1 MLIFQLRGNCCLA
14 HHGPTLPLQSSITLA
29 SLSTPIGP
37 SGLRTKAFVA
47 AACLVIITFG
57 AMLRLMGTNW
67 DEGANLHPDERHMVS
82 VVMESMRAFD
92 EFKPGELSVSD
103 TWFAA
108 GKSPLDPR
116 RKNGLY
122 VYGEFPHLVLSL
134 VSRAADDGWPQVME
148 RARIIGSAIDAY
160 TILAVFLL
168 SGLLVRNS
176 IAGLCAATLYAFLP
190 SAIQQSNFF
199 TVDVWLTSASIWCL
213 LAATLV
219 VTTKGHRSALV
230 WTLVAGGLAGL
241 AAACK
246 IPGFALVGATCL
258 AVIARYV
265 RAGRERHLAD
275 LLTGL
280 LLCFVAAGLIFRLA
294 SPFTFQ
300 GPGFFGLVPTEN
312 FIKGYKEMSRLV
324 LDQGFPPNWQWFGGY
339 GPRNALA
346 DLALWGLG
354 LPTTFAV
361 GIGAIVAVRDRALW
375 PSLLPL
381 VAATAVFAFYWL
393 TVPNPALRY
402 VSPALPAFCVLSAL
416 AFAALFTK
424 RWTSAVAV
432 LCIGMACIWGY
443 GMVTL
448 HTTTNSRV
456 AASRWLWLNTDKGT
470 VLANETNWDDG
481 LPVNVRLPG
490 SKDLTWAGLE
500 DHFVFSVL
508 GLEAPDTREK
518 ALQIARVLD
527 HANLLIIS
535 SERMRKP
542 IINLQNRFPM
552 STAYYAMLADGSLC
566 FEPIYRSK
574 LGYPVAGFQF
584 DDTGVQEPWSVYDHP
599 TVEIYRKQ
607 PCFDGKKVET
617 TLLQALPKG

>member
-1 MLIFQLRGNCCLA
+1 
-14 HHGPTLPLQSSITLA
+14 
-29 SLSTPIGP
+29 
-37 SGLRTKAFVA
+37 
-47 AACLVIITFG
+47 
-57 AMLRLMGTNW
+57 MLRLMGTNW
-67 DEGANLHPDERHMVS
+67 DEGANLHPDERHMTS
-82 VVMESMRAFD
+82 VVMDSMRAFN

-103 TWFAA
+103 MWFAA

-116 RKNGLY
+116 RKDRLY

-148 RARIIGSAIDAY
+148 RARTIGSVLDAY

-168 SGLLVRNS
+168 SGLIVRSS
-176 IAGLCAATLYAFLP
+176 IASLAAATLYAFLP

-199 TVDVWLTSASIWCL
+199 TVDVWLTSATIWCL

-219 VTTKGHRSALV
+219 VTTKARRSALA
-230 WTLVAGGLAGL
+230 WTVVAGGLAGL

-246 IPGFALVGATCL
+246 LPGLALIGAACL
-258 AVIARYV
+258 AAMTRYVIAGEKRSFPDLV
-265 RAGRERHLAD
+265 AGV
-275 LLTGL
+275 LLTLG
-280 LLCFVAAGLIFRLA
+280 AAAVVFRLA

-312 FIKGYKEMSRLV
+312 FIKGYREMSNLV

-339 GPRNALA
+339 GPANALA
-346 DLALWGLG
+346 DLALWGIG
-354 LPTTFAV
+354 LPTTLAV
-361 GIGAIVAVRDRALW
+361 GIGIVVAMRNRAVW
-375 PSLLPL
+375 PRLLPL
-381 VAATAVFAFYWL
+381 LAAAAVFVLYWL
-393 TVPNPALRY
+393 TIPNPALRY
-402 VSPALPAFCVLSAL
+402 VSPALPAFCVLSVL
-416 AFAALFTK
+416 AFAALFSK
-424 RWTSAVAV
+424 PWTSAVAA
-432 LCIGMACIWGY
+432 LCVVSACLWGY

-448 HTTTNSRV
+448 HTTTNNRV
-456 AASRWLWLNTDKGT
+456 AASRWLWLNTDKGV

-518 ALQIARVLD
+518 ALQMVKVLKG
-527 HANLLIIS
+527 ANLLIIS

-542 IINLQNRFPM
+542 IIALHQRFPM

-574 LGYPVAGFQF
+574 LGYPAAGFRF
-584 DDTGVQEPWSVYDHP
+584 DDTDVQEPWSVYDHAR
-599 TVEIYRKQ
+599 VEIYRKL